1 MIELDDLLRYKESE
15 LKDLLDNNKYVR
27 KNALVFV
34 DNTITQVAGTC
45 KNSIFLKSGEIVD
58 NNTSYLLTYDQ
69 LKKLRESKY
78 KGGKDGNIK
87 YLKLVLTKT
96 LRELYG
102 SERFDVIESI
112 DTNCI
117 EVTVWYPEITI
128 TNSAEESITIKDLY
142 IRYKFYTTID
152 NGIQLFS
159 IRAYKNTFTVGEIS
173 HEYLHSHIS

>member
-69 LKKLRESKY
+69 LKRLRESKY
-78 KGGKDGNIK
+78 KGGKDGNVK
-87 YLKLVLTKT
+87 YLKL
-96 LRELYG
+96 
-102 SERFDVIESI
+102 D
-112 DTNCI
+112 
-117 EVTVWYPEITI
+117 
-128 TNSAEESITIKDLY
+128 
-142 IRYKFYTTID
+142 
-152 NGIQLFS
+152 
-159 IRAYKNTFTVGEIS
+159 
-173 HEYLHSHIS
+173 